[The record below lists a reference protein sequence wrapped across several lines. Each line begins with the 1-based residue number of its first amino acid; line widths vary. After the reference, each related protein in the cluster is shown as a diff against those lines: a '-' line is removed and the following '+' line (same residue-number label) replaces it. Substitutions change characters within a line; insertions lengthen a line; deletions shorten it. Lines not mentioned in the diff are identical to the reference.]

1 MRIAYVVADR
11 GIPVFGAKGASIH
24 VREMVGAFAGLG
36 HQVTLVA
43 AEHGDQAGALAA
55 SLVKIET
62 CDEPGFAAVLRAN
75 AAERRRLREQL
86 AMAASKAAEATL
98 RRLHAKVGFD
108 LVYERYSLFSTA
120 GVRAG
125 RDLDVPCFLEVNAP
139 LVLEQE
145 QFRKLVHL
153 EKACAIETEVFE
165 QADGLLTVS
174 EEMRAY
180 VLSRG
185 ARPDRSYVI
194 PNAVDVVRFHPGVA
208 AKLPD
213 GLAGKFIVGFSGGL
227 KPWHGIEVL
236 MDAFRLLAVRSA
248 DYHLLVIG
256 DGPLRDWLR
265 GYLRGAKLERAATM
279 VGWVANEELPSLLR
293 AMHVAVAP
301 YPAMEGFYF
310 SPLKLYEY
318 MAVGAPVVASR
329 LGQIAEAIEHG
340 TNGLLVEPGDAV
352 ALADGIERLR
362 ADPALRASLADKAA
376 CKAVH
381 RTWTHNAERVIE
393 LAQALRR
400 PELVPRSA

>member
-1 MRIAYVVADR
+1 
-11 GIPVFGAKGASIH
+11 VFGAKGASIH
-24 VREMVGAFAGLG
+24 IREMVGALAGLG

-43 AEHGDQAGALAA
+43 AEPGAAPGTLAA
-55 SLVKIET
+55 DLVAIEP
-62 CDEPGFAAVLRAN
+62 CAEPELAAALRVDAG
-75 AAERRRLREQL
+75 ERRRLREDL
-86 AMAASKAAEATL
+86 AMVVSEAAEAIL

-125 RDLDVPCFLEVNAP
+125 RSLDVPCLVEVNAP
-139 LVLEQE
+139 LVLEQQ

-153 EKACAIETEVFE
+153 EKACAIEAEVFE

-174 EEMRAY
+174 EEIRAY
-180 VLSRG
+180 VVSKG
-185 ARPDRSYVI
+185 AKADRAHVV
-194 PNAVDVVRFHPGVA
+194 PNAVDVARFHPGVA
-208 AKLPD
+208 ARLPD

-236 MDAFRLLAVRSA
+236 MDAFGLLAARSA

-256 DGPLRDWLR
+256 DGPLREWMR

-279 VGWVANEELPSLLR
+279 TGWVPNDELPGLLR
-293 AMHVAVAP
+293 AIHVAVAP

-340 TNGLLVEPGDAV
+340 ETGLLVEPGDAA
-352 ALADGIERLR
+352 ALADEIERLR
-362 ADPALRASLADKAA
+362 AHPTLRMSLGAKAA
-376 CKAVH
+376 RRAAGC
-381 RTWTHNAERVIE
+381 TWTHNAERAIE
-393 LAQALRR
+393 LARALRR
-400 PELVPRSA
+400 PELTARSA

>member
-1 MRIAYVVADR
+1 VRVAYVVADR

-24 VREMVGAFAGLG
+24 VREIVGALTGLG

-43 AEHGDQAGALAA
+43 AEHGDQSGALAA
-55 SLVKIET
+55 NLVAIET
-62 CDEPGFAAVLRAN
+62 CDGPEFAAALQAD
-75 AAERRRLREQL
+75 AAVRRRLREDL
-86 AMAASKAAEATL
+86 AMAVGEAAQATL

-120 GVRAG
+120 GVRTG
-125 RDLDVPCFLEVNAP
+125 RSLDVPCLVEVNAP
-139 LVLEQE
+139 LVLEQQ
-145 QFRKLVHL
+145 QFRKLIHL
-153 EKACAIETEVFE
+153 EKACAVEAEVFE

-185 ARPDRSYVI
+185 ARPDRTHVI
-194 PNAVDVVRFHPGVA
+194 PNAVDVARFHPGVA
-208 AKLPD
+208 ANLPD

-236 MDAFRLLAVRSA
+236 MDAFRLLAARST
-248 DYHLLVIG
+248 DFHLLVVG
-256 DGPLRDWLR
+256 DGPLREWVR

-279 VGWVANEELPSLLR
+279 MGRVPNEELPSLLR

-329 LGQIAEAIEHG
+329 LGQIAEAIQHG
-340 TNGLLVEPGDAV
+340 ETGLLVAPGNA
-352 ALADGIERLR
+352 ATLAHEIERLR
-362 ADPALRASLADKAA
+362 AAPALRMSLGAEAARKAA
-376 CKAVH
+376 G

-393 LAQALRR
+393 LAQALRP
-400 PELVPRSA
+400 PELAPRSA